1 MKVPLTAIALG
12 IAVFVSYVQW
22 DAYEKRQAAYADAQA
37 RAEAPATQWFVVR
50 QVAVT
55 DFKTG
60 DKIVPAIYDREIRK
74 PFVGDWRA
82 EVHDANTQETVCDGG
97 GTRYYA
103 PSDVLPVAGVNLTW
117 LVGKECDY
125 KPGEYYVEINYT
137 IRPPNYPDKTYRA
150 VSPIFKVTE

>member
-12 IAVFVSYVQW
+12 VAAFVAYVQW
-22 DAYEKRQAAYADAQA
+22 DEYKKRQAEYADMQA
-37 RAEAPATQWFVVR
+37 RAEAPATMWFVVR

-55 DFKTG
+55 DFKAG
-60 DKIVPAIYDREIRK
+60 DKNVPAIYDREIKK

-97 GTRYYA
+97 STRYYA
-103 PSDVLPVAGVNLTW
+103 PSNVLPVAGVNLTW

-125 KPGEYYVEINYT
+125 KPGEYYVEINY
-137 IRPPNYPDKTYRA
+137 ILHPPGYPVKTYRA